1 VNKDSKA
8 TTDALIKA
16 LDDKDRDVRWSAIE
30 ALGKHKASKAAYE
43 AYIEAYGAFKKG
55 DIK

>member
-16 LDDKDRDVRWSAIE
+16 LDDKDADVRMSAIE